1 MRAIW
6 GALALAA
13 CAMPVAAAEDPAIF
27 LDYPLG
33 LEFVSG
39 PVKIEAGVIGDDP
52 VRIVEFQ
59 VDGKPVVRFDR
70 PPYRVIVDVGWENV
84 EHEFTAILRT
94 KGGLEVSSSVRTPRL
109 RMDDE
114 LKVELMQLYVTA
126 SEGERRRLDLE
137 REDFRIVDD
146 GHEQKIVTFERG
158 EVPVTAVLLLDCSLS
173 MKGDRLEAALA
184 GARVFLDEMAEL
196 DRASVMLFSDNLQ
209 GSTVFSEQ
217 AADLEPALSEV
228 IAAGGTSINDHLFLT
243 LQDLERQQGRRAIVL
258 FSDGADVHSVLGME
272 HVLEKAQ
279 RSSSLIYWIY
289 LAEGAGAD
297 EVPSYS
303 SSWRDVERNKEEFK
317 LLRRTI
323 RESGGRIQVVQRP
336 EDLAAAFKTIID
348 ELRGQYVLGYYP
360 SHRRNDGGWRNVKV
374 RVREGGVDLRTRN
387 GYTDW

>member
-70 PPYRVIVDVGWENV
+70 PPYRVTVDVGWENV

-94 KGGLEVSSSVRTPRL
+94 RGGLEVSSSVRTPRL